1 MERSVSAKQQLRQIF
16 RGHICPENDKIGR
29 FWKALGKGR
38 AMREKTLKPV
48 VTFATTSDAMA
59 MEALAREH
67 GIPGRI
73 VPVPSEIDAGCG
85 LAWCADAGEKEALI
99 RGLDE
104 HGITHEG
111 LFEVMLY

>member
-1 MERSVSAKQQLRQIF
+1 
-16 RGHICPENDKIGR
+16 
-29 FWKALGKGR
+29 
-38 AMREKTLKPV
+38 MREKTLKPV

-85 LAWCADAGEKEALI
+85 LAWCADADEKGELLK
-99 RGLDE
+99 GLDE
-104 HGITHEG
+104 YGIAHEG
-111 LFEVMLY
+111 IFEVLLY